1 MDQEVG
7 QISEE
12 TDIAVENEHRLGP
25 DSLALWDVL
34 NLSMESDQIIE
45 EQKSY

>member
-25 DSLALWDVL
+25 DSLALWDIL
-34 NLSMESDQIIE
+34 NLSMESNQVI
-45 EQKSY
+45 KK